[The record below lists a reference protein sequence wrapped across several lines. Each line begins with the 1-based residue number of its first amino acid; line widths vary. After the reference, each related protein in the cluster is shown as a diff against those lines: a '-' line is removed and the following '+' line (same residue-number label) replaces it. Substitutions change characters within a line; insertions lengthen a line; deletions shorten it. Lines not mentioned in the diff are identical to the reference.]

1 MRVQPYFIWND
12 TDSRNMDVIVTS
24 YPPIIRPPERAIQ
37 QTIPGRAG
45 TLIITE
51 GDDVYD
57 SYIRTFVIGLK
68 PGMNAHLIEN
78 WLRGSGVAVFG
89 NESNFRYFG
98 RILSAVQ
105 FDKVGA
111 WRLKSAAVQMLCQP
125 FKGRNPVEDNITVSS
140 SGYIYGFGDVKAKP
154 VITVNGS
161 GNMTFQFGSSFFTL
175 ISAPTGLKIDSD
187 AGIILT
193 SGGAAWTG
201 SWVGEFPQLLP
212 SRTYVTIPSGV
223 SLTITPNWRFL

>member
-1 MRVQPYFIWND
+1 MQPYFIWNNV
-12 TDSRNMDVIVTS
+12 DSRDMDVIVTS

-68 PGMNAHLIEN
+68 PGVPVNTVER
-78 WLRGSGVAVFG
+78 WLRGSGTMIFG
-89 NESNFRYFG
+89 HESNFRYFG

-111 WRLKSAAVQMLCQP
+111 WRLKSAGVQMLCQP
-125 FKGRNPVEDNITVSS
+125 YKGRYPVESNITMSS
-140 SGYIYGFGDVKAKP
+140 SGYIDGMGNVKAKP
-154 VITVNGS
+154 LITVNGS
-161 GNMTFQFGSSFFTL
+161 GNMTFGFGGSYFTL
-175 ISAPTGLKIDSD
+175 LSAPTGLKIDSD

-201 SWVGEFPQLLP
+201 SWVGEFPQLAP
-212 SRTYVTIPSGV
+212 GRTQIIIPSGV
-223 SLTITPNWRFL
+223 SLTITPNWRWI